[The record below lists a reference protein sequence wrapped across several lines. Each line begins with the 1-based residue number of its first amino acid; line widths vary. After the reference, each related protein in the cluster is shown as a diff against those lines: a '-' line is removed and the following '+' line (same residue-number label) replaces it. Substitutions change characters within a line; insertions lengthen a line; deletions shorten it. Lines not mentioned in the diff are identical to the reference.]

1 MSGSPCVGRCR
12 QHDTLDPKR
21 RVTGLLM
28 APLLGALCAAAAAA
42 APMDRAAL
50 IQLAPSVLKI
60 EALSATGRYQVGS
73 GVIVGDGKVVTNCHV
88 TRQAERISVV
98 KGGAR
103 WPVSAQAADP
113 LRDLCLLRVPGITG
127 DAAAIVHAGTL
138 KLGQP
143 LMAIGYTGGAT
154 LQTSAGSIVALHEW
168 SGSKVIQSSNWFNS
182 GASGGGLFNAEGA
195 LVGILT
201 FRLRG
206 GAAHYFAAPADWLL
220 DRLHD
225 ERRYQPVGPLAD
237 HAYWEDPP
245 ERQPWFLQ
253 AAALE
258 QAHRWEPLA
267 RLAETWAGQSA
278 EDPEPA
284 YLLGVAYDG
293 LGRTEASIEALR
305 RCLALEP
312 AFTRGWSRLAD
323 IYKRQGRLDD
333 AREALHSL
341 AAVDPEQASELSND
355 METR

>member
-1 MSGSPCVGRCR
+1 MG
-12 QHDTLDPKR
+12 PKR
-21 RVTGLLM
+21 RITQLPI
-28 APLLGALCAAAAAA
+28 APLLAALCATAGAE
-42 APMDRAAL
+42 PMDRAAL
-50 IQLAPSVLKI
+50 LRLAPSVLKI
-60 EALSATGRYQVGS
+60 EALGAGGRYQLGS

-88 TRQAERISVV
+88 TRHAERISVAKNGV
-98 KGGAR
+98 R
-103 WPVSAQAADP
+103 WPVSAQAADA
-113 LRDLCLLRVPGITG
+113 LRDLCLLRVPGIAG
-127 DAAAIVHAGTL
+127 DAAAIVHADSL

-154 LQTSAGSIVALHEW
+154 LQTSGGSIVALHEW

-220 DRLHD
+220 GRLED
-225 ERRYQPVGPLAD
+225 ERRYQPVAPLAD
-237 HAYWEDPP
+237 QAFWEEPP

-258 QAHRWEPLA
+258 QAHSWEPLA
-267 RLAETWAGQSA
+267 RLAETWARQA
-278 EDPEPA
+278 DEDPEPA

-293 LGRTEASIEALR
+293 LGRTEASLEALR

-312 AFTRGWSRLAD
+312 GFSRGWSRLAD

-333 AREALHSL
+333 ARAALHSL
-341 AAVDPEQASELSND
+341 AALDPERASELSNEL
-355 METR
+355 ETR